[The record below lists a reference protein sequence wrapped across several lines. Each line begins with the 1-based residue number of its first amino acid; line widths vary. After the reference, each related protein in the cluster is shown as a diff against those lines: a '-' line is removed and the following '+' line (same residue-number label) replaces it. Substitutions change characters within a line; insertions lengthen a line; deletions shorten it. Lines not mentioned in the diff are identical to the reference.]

1 MAYPVERLLRQPV
14 EIYSALVAGSAA
26 VLMAGSPHLLMI
38 TPSVAYGSAAILAGG
53 ASVRFVQGWRI
64 VRYQRGLKRLSYFA
78 MHPDEIPVSTS
89 KLYLGLG
96 FRWLQPHVQRLRDIR
111 LGGVQQYVEP
121 GRFHTWVRGK
131 EIQWEGHA
139 LLSRL
144 ARLTRSNSRFNPVRP
159 YPPVGGKPEIHAVG
173 LMEKEQPVY
182 MDLGERVGHT
192 LILGTTRVG
201 KTRLAEILI
210 TQDIRRGDV
219 VIVFDPKG
227 DADLMARC
235 YVEAKRARRL
245 CYIMHLGHPEHS
257 ARYNILGNFERITE
271 IAGRVSDQLPSEGN
285 SAAFKEFGWRFVNIV
300 AGAMVALGDRPD
312 TNKIRRYIQN
322 IEPLLVLYIHHYLRA
337 HGEPGWGGAIDA
349 LVNDPALTKG
359 LDPSMRGRSAESIA
373 AYKYITA
380 HTFDDPILEGLI
392 SAYRYDRTYF
402 DKIVSSLGPLLEKLT
417 SGTTAQL
424 TAPDYFNLD
433 DPRPI
438 FDFMSAIQ
446 QEAVVYIGLDALSDA
461 TVAGAVGAS
470 MFADLASI
478 AGRIYKH
485 GLGHGL
491 PAPADGEKRPAMPR
505 VAIHADEFSELV
517 GDQFIPMV
525 NKAGGAGFQVNAYT
539 QTASDILAGIGD
551 SAKAGQIRGNFNSLI
566 MLRVK
571 STETAEFLTEQLPT
585 MQVTQLTS
593 ISGYSDNSDPDD
605 ETHFSSRVEDR
616 QTTNDVPMLETADL
630 VALPKGQAFVLTEG
644 AKLYKV
650 RFPLPTADDALPE
663 SLAEIAADMRRG
675 YAGVTAE
682 NWYRQ
687 NDTWYQLSP
696 AGSNDHSPA
705 VEDVVAVQGPQP
717 KAAS

>member
-1 MAYPVERLLRQPV
+1 MAYPIERLLRQPV
-14 EIYSALVAGSAA
+14 EIYSALVSGSAA

-38 TPSVAYGSAAILAGG
+38 TPSVAYWSAAILAVG
-53 ASVRFVQGWRI
+53 ASVRFAQGWCI

-78 MHPDEIPVSTS
+78 MRPDEIPVSKS
-89 KLYLGLG
+89 KLYLGQG

-111 LGGVQQYVEP
+111 LGGVQHYVEP
-121 GRFHTWVRGK
+121 GRIHAWVRRK
-131 EIQWEGHA
+131 EIQWEHHA

-144 ARLTRSNSRFNPVRP
+144 APLTKCNCHFNPVRP
-159 YPPVGGKPEIHAVG
+159 YPPVGGKTEIHAVG

-182 MDLGERVGHT
+182 MDLGERVGHS

-235 YVEAKRARRL
+235 YVEAKRAKRL
-245 CYIMHLGHPEHS
+245 CYIMHLGHPEYS
-257 ARYNILGNFERITE
+257 ARYNTLGNFERTTE

-300 AGAMVALGDRPD
+300 AGALVALGDRPD
-312 TNKIRRYIQN
+312 ANKIRRSIQN
-322 IEPLLVLYIHHYLRA
+322 IEPLLVKYAHHYFLKNDV
-337 HGEPGWGGAIDA
+337 EGWGTEIQAMI
-349 LVNDPALTKG
+349 NDQGLTKG
-359 LDPSMRGRSAESIA
+359 LDAAIRSRSKESIA
-373 AYKYITA
+373 VYKYFTEKG
-380 HTFDDPILEGLI
+380 FDDPVFEGLV
-392 SAYRYDRTYF
+392 SAFRYEKTYF

-417 SGTTAQL
+417 SGMTAQL
-424 TAPDYFNLD
+424 TSPDYFDLD

-438 FDFMSAIQ
+438 FDFMSVIQ

-470 MFADLASI
+470 MFADLTSI
-478 AGRIYKH
+478 AGRLYKH
-485 GLGHGL
+485 GLDRGL
-491 PAPADGEKRPAMPR
+491 PDPVDGKRRLRMPR

-517 GDQFIPMV
+517 G
-525 NKAGGAGFQVNAYT
+525 GAGFQVNAYT
-539 QTASDILAGIGD
+539 QTGSDILAGIGD
-551 SAKAGQIRGNFNSLI
+551 AAKAGQIRGNFNSLI

-616 QTTNDVPMLETADL
+616 ATTTDVPMLETADL

-650 RFPLPTADDALPE
+650 RFPLPTADDDLPE
-663 SLAEIAADMRRG
+663 SLAEIAEDMRQG

-687 NDTWYQLSP
+687 HDTWYQFSP
-696 AGSNDHSPA
+696 TGKDSSFADA
-705 VEDVVAVQGPQP
+705 DVVAVQGLQP
-717 KAAS
+717 EAAS

>member
-1 MAYPVERLLRQPV
+1 MSYPIERLLRHPV
-14 EIYSALVAGSAA
+14 EIYSGFMSASAA
-26 VLMAGSPHLLMI
+26 ALMAWSPHLLMI
-38 TPSVAYGSAAILAGG
+38 TPSVAYASASILAGG
-53 ASVRFVQGWRI
+53 ALLRFSQGWRI
-64 VRYQRGLKRLSYFA
+64 IRYQRGLKRLSYFA
-78 MHPDEIPVSTS
+78 MRPDEIPVSKD

-111 LGGVQQYVEP
+111 LGGVQHYVEP
-121 GRFHTWVRGK
+121 GRFHTWIRRK
-131 EIQWEGHA
+131 EIEWESHA
-139 LLSRL
+139 WLSRL
-144 ARLTRSNSRFNPVRP
+144 ALLTKSNSRFNPVKP

-173 LMEKEQPVY
+173 LMEKERAVY

-235 YVEAKRARRL
+235 YVEAKNAGRL
-245 CYIMHLGHPEHS
+245 CYIMHLGHPEYS
-257 ARYNILGNFERITE
+257 ARYNALGNFERTTE
-271 IAGRVSDQLPSEGN
+271 IAGRVSDQLPTTGN
-285 SAAFKEFGWRFVNIV
+285 SAAFKEFAWRFIDIV
-300 AGAMVALGDRPD
+300 AGALVALGDRPD
-312 TNKIRRYIQN
+312 AHKISRYIQN
-322 IEPLLVLYIHHYLRA
+322 IEPLLVKYIYHFLLE
-337 HGEPGWGGAIDA
+337 HGEAGWGEIIEGM
-349 LVNDPALTKG
+349 VNDPELSKG
-359 LDPSMRGRSAESIA
+359 MDQSLRGRSVEAIA
-373 AYKYITA
+373 AYKYIT
-380 HTFDDPILEGLI
+380 TQSFDDSILEGLI
-392 SAYRYDRTYF
+392 SAFRYDRTYF

-417 SGTTAQL
+417 SGTSAQL
-424 TAPDYFNLD
+424 TSPDYFDLN

-446 QEAVVYIGLDALSDA
+446 QEAVIYIGLDALSDA

-470 MFADLASI
+470 MFADLTSI
-478 AGRIYKH
+478 AGRLYKH
-485 GLGHGL
+485 GLDRGL
-491 PAPADGEKRPAMPR
+491 PEPADGKRRLRMPR

-517 GDQFIPMV
+517 GDQFIPMI

-539 QTASDILAGIGD
+539 QTGSDILAGIGD
-551 SAKAGQIRGNFNSLI
+551 AAKAGQIRGNFNSLI

-571 STETAEFLTEQLPT
+571 STETAEYLTDQLPT

-616 QTTNDVPMLETADL
+616 ATTTDVPMLETADL

-650 RFPLPTADDALPE
+650 RFPLPTADGDLPE
-663 SLAEIAADMRRG
+663 SLAEIAEDMRQG

-687 NDTWYQLSP
+687 HDTWYQFSP
-696 AGSNDHSPA
+696 TGKDSSFADA
-705 VEDVVAVQGPQP
+705 DVVAVQGLQSE
-717 KAAS
+717 AAS